1 MIVLVILWLIYKF
14 FILNFVFVCLIW
26 EGVWEY
32 NFLVKVKLVLLVIF
46 KVWVKLFVFII
57 VNIGLNIF
65 FWVIVVFGD
74 IFLNIIGL
82 IK

>member
-1 MIVLVILWLIYKF
+1 MIVFVILWLIYKF
-14 FILNFVFVCLIW
+14 LILNFFLVCLMW

-32 NFLVKVKLVLLVIF
+32 NFLVKVKFVLLVIF
-46 KVWVKLFVFII
+46 KVLVKFFVFII

-74 IFLNIIGL
+74 IFLKIIGL